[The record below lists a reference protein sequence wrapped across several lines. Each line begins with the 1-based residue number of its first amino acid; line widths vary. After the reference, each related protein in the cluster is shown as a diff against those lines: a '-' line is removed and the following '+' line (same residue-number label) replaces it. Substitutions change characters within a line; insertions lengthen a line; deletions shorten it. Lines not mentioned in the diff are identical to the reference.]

1 VFVTGIIIFSF
12 VGMQVMGCA
21 AIKLSP
27 YLSKPFSSFTNTIPQ
42 DDLHVAIQPMTD
54 KAEQEKHFGRDL
66 TGVGILPVY
75 IIAQNRHPSKSF
87 VLNSDIITLQNKT
100 TKATCPK
107 PLKTDAADT
116 SGGETMIVIG
126 SCSLIL
132 TPLIIGFVLFLVL
145 NANGG
150 KAVADATV
158 IHNGLVANGLYTR
171 TISPGKSAEGFVY
184 FKLPD
189 SKANIKELSLIVP
202 ASELGT
208 KSVHNLEFAL

>member
-1 VFVTGIIIFSF
+1 
-12 VGMQVMGCA
+12 MQVMGCA

-27 YLSKPFSSFTNTIPQ
+27 YQSKPFSSFTNTIPQ

-54 KAEQEKHFGRDL
+54 KAEQEKYFGRDL

-100 TKATCPK
+100 TKAACPK

-116 SGGETMIVIG
+116 SGGEMMIVIG

-132 TPLIIGFVLFLVL
+132 IPIGFVLFLVL
-145 NANGG
+145 TQNGN
-150 KAVADATV
+150 KAIADATV
-158 IHNGLVANGLYTR
+158 IHHGLVVNGLYTR
-171 TISPGKSAEGFVY
+171 TISPGKSVAGFVY

-189 SKANIKELSLIVP
+189 SKSNVKDLSLIVP

-208 KSVHNLEFAL
+208 KSVHNFEFAL